1 MNETFLKL
9 KKLKDINIEKSL
21 IYINYLSLILL
32 IYVIFR
38 LLFIAFFQNSYEL
51 LFTDERI
58 IINDIYNVWNLDN
71 EFDRYGNVDSQI
83 LKNILLVITEI
94 VYGGDLR
101 YGRIWSN
108 IFIFLLGPFSLIND
122 QVLITSVRIF
132 TIFIYFIS
140 INLLIN
146 LFLDKN
152 LKWFYLLVFYCI
164 PGAFYFNI
172 VPKPDPFVILF
183 IAFAL
188 LSIKKG
194 NFNWTLFL
202 LGVAAGI
209 KIVGIFALA
218 LIVMYLLLTNK
229 IKVKISSF
237 FKILLLPWF
246 GLVFANPILLIPPL
260 NIGSLPNFYK
270 IYYNW
275 INSQSLYGQEERFNI
290 NHFTLWSDSISLQFS
305 FNFKIIKN

>member
-108 IFIFLLGPFSLIND
+108 IFIFLMGPLSLIND

-152 LKWFYLLVFYCI
+152 LKWFYLLVFYCVDFDI
-164 PGAFYFNI
+164 
-172 VPKPDPFVILF
+172 
-183 IAFAL
+183 
-188 LSIKKG
+188 
-194 NFNWTLFL
+194 
-202 LGVAAGI
+202 
-209 KIVGIFALA
+209 
-218 LIVMYLLLTNK
+218 
-229 IKVKISSF
+229 
-237 FKILLLPWF
+237 
-246 GLVFANPILLIPPL
+246 
-260 NIGSLPNFYK
+260 
-270 IYYNW
+270 
-275 INSQSLYGQEERFNI
+275 
-290 NHFTLWSDSISLQFS
+290 
-305 FNFKIIKN
+305 